1 MSAYTWWFIAS
12 FVLLIVE
19 LMTGTFYVLMISLA
33 LAAGG
38 LVALAGGGFAL
49 QMVIASLVGTGAT
62 LLLRRS
68 RFGKIE
74 KSRDASTDPM
84 QSLDIGQSAQV
95 KDWENG
101 QTRVM
106 HRGSAWDAVM
116 AAGEEP
122 ATGSLTIVEVRGTRL
137 TLSAQKNT
145 Q

>member
-1 MSAYTWWFIAS
+1 MSAYTWWLVAS
-12 FVLLIVE
+12 FILLIVE

-38 LVALAGGGFAL
+38 VVALAGGGFAL
-49 QMVIASLVGTGAT
+49 QMVLASLVGFAAT

-74 KSRDASTDPM
+74 RNRDAATDPM
-84 QSLDIGQSAQV
+84 QSLDIGQLVHV
-95 KDWENG
+95 KDWQNG

-116 AAGEEP
+116 ASEEEP
-122 ATGSLTIVEVRGTRL
+122 VTGNLKIVEVRGTRL
-137 TLSAQKNT
+137 TLSAQKDRE
-145 Q
+145 